1 MKKSYLITFLFT
13 QLVSCNQND
22 NNTGGSNSIAPH
34 EKRQIMNIAINYTN
48 DKFENAKKKV
58 SEDGTINISK
68 NQIKYIINP
77 ANIVT
82 GLIDDDGDKDA
93 IITISSYNGQFL
105 SKIEHLI
112 LIRTKRKFKA
122 PKVIE
127 IDMKIIGIKDR
138 KIFAEISKV
147 APDSPNY
154 DCSICKEVIKYK
166 YKNGDLILME

>member
-1 MKKSYLITFLFT
+1 
-13 QLVSCNQND
+13 
-22 NNTGGSNSIAPH
+22 
-34 EKRQIMNIAINYTN
+34 MNIAINYTR
-48 DKFENAKKKV
+48 DKLKDAKKKV
-58 SEDGTINISK
+58 AEDGTINIGE

-105 SKIEHLI
+105 LKIEHLI
-112 LIRTKRKFKA
+112 LIRTNGKFKA
-122 PKVIE
+122 PKIIE
-127 IDMKIIGIKDR
+127 IDMKIIEIKDR

-147 APDSPNY
+147 ALDSPNY

-166 YKNGDLILME
+166 YKNGDLIETE